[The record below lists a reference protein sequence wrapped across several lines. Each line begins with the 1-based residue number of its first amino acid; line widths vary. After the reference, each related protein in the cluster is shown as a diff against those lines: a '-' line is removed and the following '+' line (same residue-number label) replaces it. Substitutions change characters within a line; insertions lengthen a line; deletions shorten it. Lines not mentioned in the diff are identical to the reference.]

1 MRNGCRARLIYRFAI
16 IAITTIMTVP
26 PVGDFSAFARA
37 FAPTFDHTS
46 WSTPVPVAADDTYML
61 GTGDKLRIIVFGETD
76 LGGEYV
82 VDGTGYVQMPL
93 IGEVEA
99 RGLSVR
105 QFEKAVSAKLADG
118 YLKDPRVSIEVV
130 NYRPFSILG
139 EVKNPGNYP
148 YVNGMT
154 VLNAVAL
161 AGGFTDRANE
171 SEVYIRHAGSA
182 KEAEVPVD
190 GTTKINPGDI
200 IRVKER
206 FF

>member
-1 MRNGCRARLIYRFAI
+1 
-16 IAITTIMTVP
+16 
-26 PVGDFSAFARA
+26 
-37 FAPTFDHTS
+37 
-46 WSTPVPVAADDTYML
+46 ML